1 MLNINLH
8 TVTPSYTICTVFMPH
23 LAGDKCRFALPST
36 ASRQKYVAYGTDYGD
51 ECQHVLWQ
59 DTQMVQ
65 KRLYSVIRI
74 T

>member
-1 MLNINLH
+1 
-8 TVTPSYTICTVFMPH
+8 MPGS
-23 LAGDKCRFALPST
+23 LLPST

-51 ECQHVLWQ
+51 ECQHVFMARYA
-59 DTQMVQ
+59 MVQ